1 MRLPVERRPA
11 ASLPGAG
18 LVHAGRLL
26 PALARRLGV
35 AEELEQCEAREVGRR
50 RRHALSVVPAKAGT
64 TAWLRRRIH
73 LSASTP
79 EIALTQVNIE
89 PGADDDG
96 GADDGGDFGH
106 VAEHDEAEDHRPDD
120 HRILIGHD
128 DAGRSELE

>member
-1 MRLPVERRPA
+1 MSSRRRPGPITTTVCDA
-11 ASLPGAG
+11 KAPTPNLRKTAPCGYGSRPS
-18 LVHAGRLL
+18 
-26 PALARRLGV
+26 P
-35 AEELEQCEAREVGRR
+35 GRR
-50 RRHALSVVPAKAGT
+50 GI
-64 TAWLRRRIH
+64 LRRRIH

-96 GADDGGDFGH
+96 GAGDGGDFRH

-128 DAGRSELE
+128 DAGRRELERAVDAEQR